1 MSPSTPA
8 DPADSLAFRQVMG
21 RFATG
26 VAVVS
31 LARGDGTIS
40 AMTINSFVSVSL
52 EPMLVSW
59 SLQNSSSHFGDF
71 AAAEDFAIS
80 ILAEGQEALAR
91 RYAARGDAA
100 QIASDFARTPAGL
113 PVIAGSLGHVEC
125 RRWALHPA
133 GDHTLILGEVTA
145 LSSGEEGRP
154 LTFFGGRFGRLEDDH

>member
-1 MSPSTPA
+1 MSQFNPA

-31 LARGDGTIS
+31 LARGDGSIS

-52 EPMLVSW
+52 DPMLVSW
-59 SLQNSSSHFGDF
+59 SLQNESSHFEDF
-71 AAAEDFAIS
+71 ASAEDFAVS
-80 ILAEGQEALAR
+80 ILAQGQEELAR

-100 QIASDFARTPAGL
+100 QITSDFVRTPCGL
-113 PVIAGSLGHVEC
+113 PVVAGSLAHVEC

-145 LSSGEEGRP
+145 LATDASGRP
-154 LTFFGGRFGRLEDDH
+154 LTFFGGRFGSLADEA